1 MKRFL
6 VLTLAVLMLLPIL
19 SVTAIAAPT
28 DKLVSTTTEYLENGS
43 YTVTNVY
50 ESAIQPR
57 TGKSGYATTTYY
69 ASNGSKIFGVTVN
82 GTFSYVE
89 AVTSAATGATAS
101 VSIYSNK
108 ASFVSKNA
116 YTSGATAI
124 ATGTVNYSGDT
135 ITKTVTLTCDKY
147 GNLY

>member
-1 MKRFL
+1 MKRVLAL
-6 VLTLAVLMLLPIL
+6 VLTVLLL
-19 SVTAIAAPT
+19 SSFSMVAFAAPA
-28 DKLVSTTTEYLENGS
+28 DKLISTTTEYSEDGS
-43 YTVTNVY
+43 YIVTEIY

-57 TGKSGYATTTYY
+57 TGKTGYAESTYY
-69 ASNGSKIFGVTVN
+69 SSNGSKIFVVTVN

-89 AVTSAATGATAS
+89 AVTSTATSATAS

-116 YTSGATAI
+116 YISGATAV

-135 ITKTVTLTCDKY
+135 ITKTVTLT
-147 GNLY
+147 

>member
-1 MKRFL
+1 MKRVLAL
-6 VLTLAVLMLLPIL
+6 VLTVLLL
-19 SVTAIAAPT
+19 SSFSMVAFAAPA
-28 DKLVSTTTEYLENGS
+28 DKLISTTTEYSEDGS
-43 YTVTNVY
+43 YIVTEIY

-57 TGKSGYATTTYY
+57 TGKTGYAESTYY
-69 ASNGSKIFGVTVN
+69 SSNGSKIFVVTVN

-89 AVTSAATGATAS
+89 AVTSAATSATAS

-116 YTSGATAI
+116 YTSGATAV

-135 ITKTVTLTCDKY
+135 ITRTVTLTCDKY
-147 GNLY
+147 GNLF

>member
-6 VLTLAVLMLLPIL
+6 AFVLTMLLL
-19 SVTAIAAPT
+19 FSSFSMAAFAAPV
-28 DKLVSTTTEYLENGS
+28 DKLISTTTEYFDDGS
-43 YTVTNVY
+43 YVVTNVY
-50 ESAIQPR
+50 ENAIQPR
-57 TGKSGYATTTYY
+57 TGKTGAKEATYY
-69 ASNGSKIFGVTVN
+69 TANGSRVFVVTVN

-89 AVTSAATGATAS
+89 AVTSAATGATAT

-116 YTSGATAI
+116 YTSGASAI

-147 GNLY
+147 GNLF